1 MRASDLTE
9 VLGLI
14 KARSYNL
21 VELQSINEK
30 GSIDLRNE
38 NRVYTSTLDNVPAA
52 VWDAIRDAIRARN
65 APIDKR
71 LAELGVEPDV

>member
-1 MRASDLTE
+1 MRASDLIE

-38 NRVYTSTLDNVPAA
+38 NRVYTSTLDPVPAA

-65 APIDKR
+65 ATIDKR